1 MFSIFAMA
9 FSLSTDSFVV
19 ALAKGAAL
27 TRANWPVAIKTGLI
41 FGLVQ
46 MGATCLG
53 WLLGNA
59 ASGFVEVI
67 DHWIA
72 FILLGAIGIKMI
84 WEGYYHQAEKEKSS
98 KDPLVI
104 LVLAAIATSID
115 ALVVGIT
122 LAFLETDI
130 LSSAAV
136 IGGITFFMVT
146 IGIMVGRYIGAIVGR
161 AAEVLGGVTL
171 MGMGTHILITHLAI
185 I

>member
-27 TRANWPVAIKTGLI
+27 TRANWRVAIKTGLI

-46 MGATCLG
+46 MVTPWLG

-59 ASGFVEVI
+59 ASGFVEAI

-72 FILLGAIGIKMI
+72 FILLGAVGIKMI
-84 WEGYYHQAEKEKSS
+84 WEGYYHQLEREKSP
-98 KDPLVI
+98 KDSWMI

-115 ALVVGIT
+115 ALVVGVT

-130 LSSAAV
+130 LMSAAV

-146 IGIMVGRYIGAIVGR
+146 IGMMIGRYIGATVGR

-171 MGMGTHILITHLAI
+171 IGMGTHILLTHLAI

>member
-1 MFSIFAMA
+1 M
-9 FSLSTDSFVV
+9 
-19 ALAKGAAL
+19 

-115 ALVVGIT
+115 ALVVGVT

-161 AAEVLGGVTL
+161 AAEVLGGITL